1 MRTPGKIRHRWVF
14 RHGNAIRPSALRR
27 TGGAIRIRSRT
38 NTAEAGITM
47 DFGLFTIVTHL
58 LPEALIARQHLQSIS
73 TADPGRFVYA
83 SRDYASPINK
93 LQRYSYPAA
102 PTLPV
107 VSPPPALLHYP
118 PYHGQYRGVTTAPD
132 APMISRASG
141 SDSIHAAALHKIGLH
156 GGGARTPS
164 NPPSGHANS
173 DTEAEPRTTAQADP
187 PVSRENP
194 VGSAGSSINLP
205 TGLSIG
211 SSTSLISRIM
221 GGGGLSARAQGYPS
235 LVASP
240 LISRRLLGA
249 DIIHSQARWEER
261 LHRSDMGAGITGRS
275 NTEAVSTLN
284 TGLPRPTSDLV
295 HNLSRSHV
303 QRRGSGLHRQSSDGQ
318 AFQSTPLI
326 TGAAS
331 VARVATAPIL
341 RHSSGSDTFSSP
353 VLPGFSRSRGSM
365 LDTIPHVRQ
374 SQIKSTGKECKEP
387 GSQV

>member
-1 MRTPGKIRHRWVF
+1 MIRTHWKIKAAEAMIAVDSSDL
-14 RHGNAIRPSALRR
+14 RPSCVFLRR
-27 TGGAIRIRSRT
+27 SDCPPALTKHIHSRSRK
-38 NTAEAGITM
+38 
-47 DFGLFTIVTHL
+47 V
-58 LPEALIARQHLQSIS
+58 R
-73 TADPGRFVYA
+73 YA
-83 SRDYASPINK
+83 PRDYASPINK

-107 VSPPPALLHYP
+107 VLPPPALLYYP

-141 SDSIHAAALHKIGLH
+141 SHGIHAAALHKIGLH

-221 GGGGLSARAQGYPS
+221 GGGALSARAQGYPS

-249 DIIHSQARWEER
+249 DIIHNPARWEER
-261 LHRSDMGAGITGRS
+261 LHRSDMGAGITTGRS

-284 TGLPRPTSDLV
+284 TSLPRPPSDLV

-303 QRRGSGLHRQSSDGQ
+303 QRRVSGLHRQSSDGQ
-318 AFQSTPLI
+318 AFPSTPLI
-326 TGAAS
+326 TGAAAS
-331 VARVATAPIL
+331 VARVAIAPSPSPQWWR
-341 RHSSGSDTFSSP
+341 RHFLSP
-353 VLPGFSRSRGSM
+353 SYPAFPHQGGQCG
-365 LDTIPHVRQ
+365 IPFLIRQ
-374 SQIKSTGKECKEP
+374 SQIKSIGKEDKEP
-387 GSQV
+387 RSQV